1 MSLRYA
7 DTSLPDLLS
16 RQSLSYSSNEHA
28 QYIKMCLCNK
38 GVFFKFMF
46 YEEINSDQENE
57 IIKVKDM
64 QLYEKLLLS
73 YNLFNHKTAI

>member
-1 MSLRYA
+1 MA
-7 DTSLPDLLS
+7 PGVPS
-16 RQSLSYSSNEHA
+16 RGGPSLSNAVMSMLNTSKCA
-28 QYIKMCLCNK
+28 CVIKE
-38 GVFFKFMF
+38 FFLKLMF

>member
-1 MSLRYA
+1 
-7 DTSLPDLLS
+7 
-16 RQSLSYSSNEHA
+16 
-28 QYIKMCLCNK
+28 
-38 GVFFKFMF
+38 MF